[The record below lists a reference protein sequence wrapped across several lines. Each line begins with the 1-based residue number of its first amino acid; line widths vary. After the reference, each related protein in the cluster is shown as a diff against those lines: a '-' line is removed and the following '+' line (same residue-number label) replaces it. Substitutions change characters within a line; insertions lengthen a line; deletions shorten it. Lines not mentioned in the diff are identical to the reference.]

1 MKRAGFLT
9 LLLLSCSA
17 FAFGKIRL
25 EVRVIAPLPLPES
38 GLYLAAS
45 FNNWNPG
52 DPAFKLTRQRSDLYY
67 IELDQELLHF
77 EYKLTQGSWAYVE
90 SDSTGTFIPSRKY
103 DFSPQQKLVQIE
115 IVGWEKRAF
124 YQMVIKQIPSNTPHD
139 ATIYL
144 AGNFNNWNSRDE
156 AHRLYRQ
163 ANGTY
168 RVNFSTELER
178 IEFKFT
184 RGTWA
189 SVEGQE
195 NGRMRPNRVLFR
207 SQIKA
212 NQPLEFEIATWED
225 LSGSGNLLAFAWYD
239 IIILFAALQ
248 GFLLVLAIP
257 TIQDFN
263 RKANRWLVFLLFF
276 VSSMLL
282 IRTLGNQRDIAQ
294 IFPFLQF
301 VPDFLLLAYPPA
313 FYLYVR
319 RLLFQSDQFSARV
332 LLHFIPSAL
341 QIFAYTP
348 FFLAEVAAL
357 KVDVVSHDA
366 QGWWAVNAVAVF
378 GWFSNVFYTYL
389 SLHAIQGYRKQS
401 QRSYSFEENL
411 HFLLTV
417 LIIMGVCLLLWA
429 FTLVVAGIGFLNHH
443 EIWLFTEKSADMIW
457 LIFSI
462 IPHLL
467 GYFAIHQPEIFKVAQ
482 PVSLFN
488 AIPEIPIE
496 EVKAGHL
503 SDKKSEELSDENL
516 QRLKQQVEAYMTQ
529 HKPFTNPKLTLNEL
543 ASMLKMPPYLL
554 SKVINEGYDINFF
567 DFINTY
573 RIEEFKRRMEDPHFQ
588 HYTLL
593 SIAFEV
599 GFNSKTAFNRSF
611 KKITNQSPSEF
622 FQSVKV

>member
-1 MKRAGFLT
+1 MKRAGFLIS
-9 LLLLSCSA
+9 LLLWSTVVVL
-17 FAFGKIRL
+17 GNIRI
-25 EVRVIAPLPLPES
+25 EVKVKSPLPLPES
-38 GLYLAAS
+38 GLYLAAG

-52 DPAFKLTRQRSDLYY
+52 DPAFRFIKSANDLYY
-67 IELDQELLHF
+67 LELKQDLQHF
-77 EYKLTQGSWAYVE
+77 EYKITQGNWAYVE
-90 SDSTGTFIPSRKY
+90 GDSIGNFMPSRRY
-103 DFSPQQKLVQIE
+103 DFSLGQAKVSIE

-124 YQMVIKQIPSNTPHD
+124 YQMVIKQVPVSTPHD
-139 ATIYL
+139 GTIYL
-144 AGNFNNWNSRDE
+144 AGNFNNWNPRDE

-163 ANGTY
+163 PNGTY

-184 RGTWA
+184 RGTWS
-189 SVEGQE
+189 SVEGQG
-195 NGRMRPNRVLFR
+195 NGRMRPNRVLYR

-212 NQPLEFEIATWED
+212 NRPLEFEIATWED

-276 VSSMLL
+276 VSCILL
-282 IRTLGNQRDIAQ
+282 IRTVGNQRDIAQ

-301 VPDFLLLAYPPA
+301 IPDFLLLAYPPA

-319 RLLFQSDQFSARV
+319 RLLFQSDKVSSRV
-332 LLHFIPSAL
+332 LLHFMPSAL
-341 QIFAYTP
+341 QILAYTP
-348 FFLAEVAAL
+348 FLLAEVATL

-366 QGWWAVNAVAVF
+366 QGWWAVHAVAVL
-378 GWFSNVFYTYL
+378 GWFSNAFYTYL
-389 SLHAIQGYRKQS
+389 CLHAIQAYRKQS

-411 HFLLTV
+411 HFLMTV
-417 LIIMGVCLLLWA
+417 LIIMSICLLIWA
-429 FTLVVAGIGFLNHH
+429 FTLIVAAIGSINES
-443 EIWLFTEKSADMIW
+443 EIWLFTEKSADLVW

-488 AIPEIPIE
+488 TVPELPIE

-503 SDKKSEELSDENL
+503 SEKKSEDISDDHL
-516 QRLKQQVEAYMTQ
+516 QRLKNQIEGYMIQ
-529 HKPFTNPKLTLNEL
+529 NKPYTNPKLTLNEL
-543 ASMLKMPPYLL
+543 AGMLKLPPYLL
-554 SKVINEGYDINFF
+554 SKVINEGYDVNFF
-567 DFINTY
+567 DFINGY
-573 RIEEFKRRMEDPHFQ
+573 RIDEFKRRMEDPHFQ

>member
-1 MKRAGFLT
+1 MKKAYFLLS
-9 LLLLSCSA
+9 LLLWSTTVV
-17 FAFGKIRL
+17 FGKVRI
-25 EVRVIAPLPLPES
+25 EVMVNAPLPLPES

-52 DPAFKLTRQRSDLYY
+52 DPAFRFTQSAPNSYY
-67 IELDQELLHF
+67 IELKQNLQHF
-77 EYKLTQGSWAYVE
+77 EYKITQGNWAYVE
-90 SDSTGTFIPSRKY
+90 GDSTGGFRPSRRY
-103 DFSPQQKLVQIE
+103 DFLPNQPVINVE

-124 YQMVIKQIPSNTPHD
+124 YQMVIKQVPVSTPHD

-144 AGNFNNWNSRDE
+144 AGNFNNWNPRDE

-163 ANGTY
+163 PNGTY

-184 RGTWA
+184 RGTWE

-195 NGRMRPNRVLFR
+195 NGRMRPNRVLYR

-276 VSSMLL
+276 VSCILL
-282 IRTLGNQRDIAQ
+282 IRTVGNQRDIAQ
-294 IFPFLQF
+294 VFPFLQF

-319 RLLFQSDQFSARV
+319 RLLFQSDKFSPRV
-332 LLHFIPSAL
+332 LFHFIPSAL
-341 QIFAYTP
+341 QILAYTP
-348 FFLAEVAAL
+348 FLLAEVAAL

-366 QGWWAVNAVAVF
+366 QGWWAVHTVAVL
-378 GWFSNVFYTYL
+378 GWFSNAFYTYL
-389 SLHAIQGYRKQS
+389 CLHSIQAYRKQS

-411 HFLLTV
+411 HFLMTV
-417 LIIMGVCLLLWA
+417 LIIMGICLIIWA
-429 FTLVVAGIGFLNHH
+429 FTLIVAGIGSINEA
-443 EIWLFTEKSADMIW
+443 EIWLFTEKSADLVW

-482 PVSLFN
+482 PISLFN
-488 AIPEIPIE
+488 TTPELPIE

-503 SDKKSEELSDENL
+503 SEKKSEEISEDHL
-516 QRLKQQVEAYMTQ
+516 QRLKLQIESYMSQQ
-529 HKPFTNPKLTLNEL
+529 KPYTNPKLTLNEL
-543 ASMLKMPPYLL
+543 AGMLKLPPYLL
-554 SKVINEGYDINFF
+554 SKVINEGYDVNFF
-567 DFINTY
+567 DFINGY

>member
-1 MKRAGFLT
+1 MKRAGLIC
-9 LLLLSCSA
+9 LLLFMATLGFC
-17 FAFGKIRL
+17 KIRI
-25 EVRVIAPLPLPES
+25 EVRVKAPLPLAES

-52 DPAFKLTRQRSDLYY
+52 DPAFKFKKIGRGIFA
-67 IELDQELLHF
+67 IELAQELEHF
-77 EYKLTQGSWAYVE
+77 EYKITQGSWAFVE
-90 SDSTGTFIPSRKY
+90 GDSLGAFIPSRMF
-103 DFSPQQKLVQIE
+103 DFQLHQTSFQVEVK
-115 IVGWEKRAF
+115 GWEKRSF
-124 YQMVIKQIPSNTPHD
+124 YQVVIKQIPANTPHD
-139 ATIYL
+139 ASLYL
-144 AGNFNNWNSRDE
+144 VGNFNNWNPRDE
-156 AHRLYRQ
+156 AHRLHRQ
-163 ANGTY
+163 SNGSY

-184 RGTWA
+184 RGTWN

-207 SQIKA
+207 SKIEA

-225 LSGSGNLLAFAWYD
+225 LSGSGNLGAFAWYD
-239 IIILFAALQ
+239 MFILFAAFQ
-248 GFLLVLAIP
+248 GFLLVFAIP

-276 VSSMLL
+276 VSCILL

-294 IFPFLQF
+294 VMPFLQF
-301 VPDFLLLAYPPA
+301 VPDFLLIAYPPA

-319 RLLFQSDQFSARV
+319 RLLFQTDPISVRV

-348 FFLAEVAAL
+348 FLLAEVAAL

-366 QGWWAVNAVAVF
+366 AGWWAVNAVAVL
-378 GWFSNVFYTYL
+378 GWFSNAFYTYL
-389 SLHAIQGYRKQS
+389 CLHAIQGYRKQS
-401 QRSYSFEENL
+401 QRSYSYEENL
-411 HFLLTV
+411 QFLLTV
-417 LIIMGVCLLLWA
+417 LVITGVCLLLWA
-429 FTLVVAGIGFLNHH
+429 FTLVVAGIGYLNHN
-443 EIWLFTEKSADMIW
+443 EIWLFTEKSADLIW

-467 GYFAIHQPEIFKVAQ
+467 GYFAIHQPEIFKVPQ

-488 AIPEIPIE
+488 VVSELPIE
-496 EVKAGHL
+496 EVKAGYL
-503 SDKKSEELSDENL
+503 SDKKNEDLSDENL
-516 QRLKQQVEAYMTQ
+516 NRLRHQVEVYMTQ
-529 HKPFTNPKLTLNEL
+529 HKPYVNPKLTLNEL
-543 ASMLKMPPYLL
+543 AGMLKLPPYLL
-554 SKVINEGYDINFF
+554 SKVINEGYDKNFF

-573 RIEEFKRRMEDPHFQ
+573 RIEEFKHRMEDPHFQ

>member
-1 MKRAGFLT
+1 MKRAALICLFLCTVALGF
-9 LLLLSCSA
+9 C
-17 FAFGKIRL
+17 KIRI
-25 EVRVIAPLPLPES
+25 EVKVKNPLPLPES

-52 DPAFKLTRQRSDLYY
+52 DPAFKLTQKDANTYF
-67 IELDQELLHF
+67 IELVQEYEHF

-90 SDSTGTFIPSRKY
+90 SDSTGAFIPSRQFNY
-103 DFSPQQKLVQIE
+103 QAGQT
-115 IVGWEKRAF
+115 IVKIALTGWEKRAF
-124 YQMVIKQIPSNTPHD
+124 YQMVIKQIPYNTPHD

-144 AGNFNNWNSRDE
+144 AGNFNNWNPRDE
-156 AHRLYRQ
+156 AHRLHRQ
-163 ANGTY
+163 ANGSY
-168 RVNFSTELER
+168 QVNFSTELER

-184 RGTWA
+184 RGTWN

-207 SQIKA
+207 SKIRA

-225 LSGSGNLLAFAWYD
+225 LSGSGNFLAFAWYD
-239 IIILFAALQ
+239 IFILFAALQ

-276 VSSMLL
+276 VSCILL
-282 IRTLGNQRDIAQ
+282 IRTIGNQRDIAQ
-294 IFPFLQF
+294 VFPFLQF

-319 RLLFQSDQFSARV
+319 RLLFQSDQFSPKV

-348 FFLAEVAAL
+348 FLLAEVAAL

-378 GWFSNVFYTYL
+378 GWFSNAFYTYL
-389 SLHAIQGYRKQS
+389 CLHSIQGYRKQS
-401 QRSYSFEENL
+401 QRSYSYEENL

-417 LIIMGVCLLLWA
+417 LIITGVCLLLWA
-429 FTLVVAGIGFLNHH
+429 FTLVVAAIGYLNHR
-443 EIWLFTEKSADMIW
+443 EIWLFTENSADLIW
-457 LIFSI
+457 LIFSF

-488 AIPEIPIE
+488 VTPELPIE

-503 SDKKSEELSDENL
+503 SDKKSEDLSDENL
-516 QRLKQQVEAYMTQ
+516 QRLKQQVEAYMLQ
-529 HKPFTNPKLTLNEL
+529 HKPYVNPKLTLNEL
-543 ASMLKMPPYLL
+543 AGMLKLPPYLL
-554 SKVINEGYDINFF
+554 SKVINEGYDVNFF

-622 FQSVKV
+622 FQTVKV